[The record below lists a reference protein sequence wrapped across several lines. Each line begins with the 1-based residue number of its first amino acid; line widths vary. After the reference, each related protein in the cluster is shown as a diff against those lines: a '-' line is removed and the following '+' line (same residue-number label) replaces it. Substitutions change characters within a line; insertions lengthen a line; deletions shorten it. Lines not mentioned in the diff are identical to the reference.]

1 MQERGY
7 QKIQILFKVKSLNK
21 INIFKNSSSS
31 KLKIKRPTFSTIL
44 YNLRLFR
51 SQLFLI
57 NSSNNKT
64 DLNFVW
70 KIEKRKSMEKRVK

>member
-31 KLKIKRPTFSTIL
+31 NKDQTTNIL
-44 YNLRLFR
+44 YDTIFVY
-51 SQLFLI
+51 FDP
-57 NSSNNKT
+57 NS
-64 DLNFVW
+64 F
-70 KIEKRKSMEKRVK
+70 

>member
-31 KLKIKRPTFSTIL
+31 NKEDCKLQIVVWRKNSLERSEEFCLIKF
-44 YNLRLFR
+44 N
-51 SQLFLI
+51 
-57 NSSNNKT
+57 
-64 DLNFVW
+64 
-70 KIEKRKSMEKRVK
+70 